1 MGGDGLYQLSPLK
14 RSCLTKCQTPLSFI
28 LTSWH
33 DAYAGER
40 ILLRFE
46 YVTDDSLNGPGW
58 AIDDIAVPEIGFFDD
73 AEGGE
78 GGWEREGFLHL
89 SEPLRQHFELR
100 LVTLGATT
108 EVSEIPLDGQNQA
121 EVALTGLGT
130 EYQHA
135 VVVIVGVT
143 EGTTEPAR
151 YRYEATSVG

>member
-1 MGGDGLYQLSPLK
+1 MSTARLFPSLALALLLLAGCAASGSTTDATEQASTDNVDDLGMHLGRQRFGL
-14 RSCLTKCQTPLSFI
+14 R
-28 LTSWH
+28 
-33 DAYAGER
+33 R
-40 ILLRFE
+40 
-46 YVTDDSLNGPGW
+46 
-58 AIDDIAVPEIGFFDD
+58 
-73 AEGGE
+73 
-78 GGWEREGFLHL
+78 
-89 SEPLRQHFELR
+89 
-100 LVTLGATT
+100 VTLGATT